1 MIKSTLIN
9 LNLSGLNYYPFMPSL
24 GKRNGSCDAVDD
36 LFTKMYVPSVIK
48 GVNVRVFNMIKN
60 K

>member
-1 MIKSTLIN
+1 
-9 LNLSGLNYYPFMPSL
+9 MPSL
-24 GKRNGSCDAVDD
+24 DKRNGSCDAVDD
-36 LFTKMYVPSVIK
+36 LSTK